1 MCLREF
7 YWNKWKRELE
17 GYNLTITTELELLE
31 LSIERNWTDIC
42 WTTNEQEHC

>member
-1 MCLREF
+1 MKNTESYFFINTPCLREF

-31 LSIERNWTDIC
+31 LSIELN
-42 WTTNEQEHC
+42 